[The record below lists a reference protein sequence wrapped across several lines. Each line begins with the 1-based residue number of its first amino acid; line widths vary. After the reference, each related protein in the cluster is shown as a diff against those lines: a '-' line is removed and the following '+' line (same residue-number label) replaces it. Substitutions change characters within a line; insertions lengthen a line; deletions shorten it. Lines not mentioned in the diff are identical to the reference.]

1 MKWTK
6 TALKSFLDEEVDK
19 FERPEFIEN
28 DPISIPHLFSR
39 KEDIEIAGFFSASIA
54 WGNRKSIVA
63 NANKL
68 MALMDHAPFEF
79 VMQHDAA
86 DLKRLNQFV
95 HRTFNSEDAVTFVK
109 SLQHLYKHHEG
120 LEGAF
125 LSGFDGTHIK
135 TAIHS
140 FRQKFFEIDYPKRT
154 EKHVSNPETG
164 SASKRIN
171 MYLRWMVRSDARQVD
186 FGLWKGIPSS
196 ALMMPLDVHTGNVS
210 RELNL
215 LKRKQNDWKA
225 LEELMS
231 ELRTFDAH
239 DPVKY
244 DFALFGIGVSR

>member
-6 TALKSFLDEEVDK
+6 SALKAFLDEEVDK
-19 FERPEFIEN
+19 FERPEFIEL
-28 DPISIPHLFSR
+28 DPISVPHLFTN

-68 MALMDHAPFEF
+68 MGLMDNAPFDF
-79 VMQHDAA
+79 VMHHDAA
-86 DLKRLNQFV
+86 DLNRLKHFV
-95 HRTFNSEDAVTFVK
+95 HRTFNSEDATAFVK
-109 SLQHLYKHHEG
+109 SLQHIYKNHGG

-125 LSGFDGTHIK
+125 VSGFNGQNIA
-135 TAIHS
+135 TAIQS
-140 FRQKFFEIDYPKRT
+140 FREKFFEIDYPKRT
-154 EKHVSNPETG
+154 EKHVSNPLTG

-171 MYLRWMVRSDARQVD
+171 MYLRWMVRSDERQVD
-186 FGLWKGIPSS
+186 FGLWKGIPTSS
-196 ALMMPLDVHTGNVS
+196 LMMPLDVHTGNVS

-225 LEELMS
+225 LEELMDS
-231 ELRTFDAH
+231 LRVFDPV

>member
-6 TALKSFLDEEVDK
+6 SALKAFLDEEVDK
-19 FERPEFIEN
+19 FERPEFIEL
-28 DPISIPHLFSR
+28 DPISVPHLFSK

-68 MALMDHAPFEF
+68 MGLMDNAPFEF
-79 VMQHDAA
+79 VMQHDAS
-86 DLKRLNQFV
+86 DLKRLNHFV
-95 HRTFNSEDAVTFVK
+95 HRTFNSEDAIAFVK
-109 SLQHLYKHHEG
+109 SLQHIYKNHGG

-125 LSGFDGTHIK
+125 VSGFDGQNIA
-135 TAIHS
+135 TAIQS
-140 FRQKFFEIDYPKRT
+140 FREKFFELDYPKRT
-154 EKHVSNPETG
+154 EKHVSNPLTG

-171 MYLRWMVRSDARQVD
+171 MYLRWMVRSDKRQVD
-186 FGLWKGIPSS
+186 FGLWKGIPTSS
-196 ALMMPLDVHTGNVS
+196 LMMPLDVHTGNVS

-225 LEELMS
+225 LEELMDS
-231 ELRTFDAH
+231 LRAFDPV